1 MMLDAF
7 CVYHHFIIS
16 ITKRLLCAILFIK
29 LSYLSAIY
37 DKSYGCMIY
46 RHIPLFALQA
56 RHITP
61 RRETKNWDFTGVCHK
76 IEKHRISRSKKYGV
90 HRAEGGT
97 RSARLTFLIFVGL
110 FHITN
115 RITYRI
121 ISIARYHAA
130 AGKILLWAHF
140 STPPVR
146 LPHIKKITSQKTGYF
161 FCRRWDSNPHAFDGG
176 GF

>member
-7 CVYHHFIIS
+7 CVYHHCIIS
-16 ITKRLLCAILFIK
+16 ITKRLLFAILFIK

-37 DKSYGCMIY
+37 DKLYGCMIY
-46 RHIPLFALQA
+46 RHIPLFALQT

-61 RRETKNWDFTGVCHK
+61 RRK
-76 IEKHRISRSKKYGV
+76 IKKLGSYWVLLKTEKHRISRSKKYGV

-130 AGKILLWAHF
+130 AGKM
-140 STPPVR
+140 
-146 LPHIKKITSQKTGYF
+146 LP
-161 FCRRWDSNPHAFDGG
+161 
-176 GF
+176 